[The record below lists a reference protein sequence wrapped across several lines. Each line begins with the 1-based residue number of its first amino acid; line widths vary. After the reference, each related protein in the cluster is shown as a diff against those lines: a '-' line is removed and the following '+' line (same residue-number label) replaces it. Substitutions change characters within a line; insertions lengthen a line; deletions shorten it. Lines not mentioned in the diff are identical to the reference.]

1 MVKYFGLSCLPIFP
15 RHNVFKVPSK
25 LWQFIPS
32 CGWIIFHCID
42 IPHVVYSFIC
52 TLGFAHDFCTQ
63 FRDSLKS
70 IHTPWCGV
78 DCVQGALETELG
90 PGKWVS
96 NSSNVCTHGLRIN
109 HSLGKAGYKARRAFL
124 GE

>member
-1 MVKYFGLSCLPIFP
+1 MNGKIFGLSYSRYFF

-42 IPHVVYSFIC
+42 ISHVVYHSSAHLVLHMI
-52 TLGFAHDFCTQ
+52 FALSS
-63 FRDSLKS
+63 RDSLKF
-70 IHTPWCGV
+70 IHTALVWV

-90 PGKWVS
+90 PLKSGFPTLMYVLM
-96 NSSNVCTHGLRIN
+96 G
-109 HSLGKAGYKARRAFL
+109 
-124 GE
+124 